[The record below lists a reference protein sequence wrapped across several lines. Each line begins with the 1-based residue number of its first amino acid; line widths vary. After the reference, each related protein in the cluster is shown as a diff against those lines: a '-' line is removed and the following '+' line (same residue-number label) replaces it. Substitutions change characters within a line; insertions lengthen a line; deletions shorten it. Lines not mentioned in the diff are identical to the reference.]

1 MKCGFRIGLIIISL
15 LFLILMVLS
24 GTTTQSLLSDSK
36 GDFTGVF
43 RPSIG
48 NWYIINQVP
57 TAKFTANTTQGQA
70 PLAVQFTDQ
79 SVITGIT
86 SYTWDINNDGVTEYT
101 TKNPVHTYPTAGTYT
116 VKHSV
121 TNTSGSDSEIKTN
134 YIQVSTLQ
142 SAECYGAEACNP
154 TGNPIGGGAG
164 YTNLISQTNPNVKY
178 VVSTKDQLLTALKS
192 AKSGEIIFVPE
203 TANIDMTGVYG
214 THIPAGVTLASNR
227 GSNGSVGGRIFT
239 GAGQP
244 AGWGASISMLEINGN
259 NVRITG
265 LRLEGNEKSKV
276 FTGYEGTFGVFSYG
290 FTGVEIDNNEIWGF
304 GQADVT
310 VGMPNDA
317 GSNTTQQAALAAT
330 EIGSTIMNVHHNYLH
345 HSQIEAEGYGVNV
358 VRGSALIKANLFDY
372 TRHAIADDGFDWNG
386 YEATYNVYIGSNAY
400 SHIFDVH
407 GQNGGMGGKAG
418 NTYRIVHNTF
428 LSNTSHAIFIRGV
441 PLNNALITLNI
452 MNNCYETTGD
462 LCWGDPP
469 NAVQQY
475 NSVGNITMMN
485 NIIDGKYVS
494 GSQILNEIP

>member
-1 MKCGFRIGLIIISL
+1 LKSVNLTVTG
-15 LFLILMVLS
+15 S
-24 GTTTQSLLSDSK
+24 G
-36 GDFTGVF
+36 
-43 RPSIG
+43 
-48 NWYIINQVP
+48 
-57 TAKFTANTTQGQA
+57 
-70 PLAVQFTDQ
+70 
-79 SVITGIT
+79 
-86 SYTWDINNDGVTEYT
+86 
-101 TKNPVHTYPTAGTYT
+101 GT
-116 VKHSV
+116 
-121 TNTSGSDSEIKTN
+121 DSEIKTN
-134 YIQVSTLQ
+134 YIKVDTLPST
-142 SAECYGAEACNP
+142 ECYGAEACNP

-164 YTNLISQTNPNVKY
+164 YTNIISQTNPNVKY
-178 VVSTKDQLLTALKS
+178 VVSTKDQLLTALES
-192 AKSGEIIFVPE
+192 VKSGEIIYVPE
-203 TANIDMTGVYG
+203 TANIDMTGVWG

-227 GSNGSVGGRIFT
+227 GYNGSAGGRIFT
-239 GAGQP
+239 ISNQP
-244 AGWGASISMLEINGN
+244 GGWGASISMLEINGN

-265 LRLEGNEKSKV
+265 LRLEGSEKSKV
-276 FTGYEGTFGVFSYG
+276 FTGYQGTFGVFSVDH
-290 FTGVEIDNNEIWGF
+290 TGIEIDNNEIWGF
-304 GQADVT
+304 GQADITVT
-310 VGMPNDA
+310 MSNDA
-317 GSNTTQQAALAAT
+317 ASNTTQKNALAAP

-358 VRGSALIKANLFDY
+358 ARGSALVKANLFDY
-372 TRHAIADDGFDWNG
+372 TRHAISDDGYDWNG

-418 NTYRIVHNTF
+418 NTYRIAHNTF

-441 PLNNALITLNI
+441 PINDALITLNI